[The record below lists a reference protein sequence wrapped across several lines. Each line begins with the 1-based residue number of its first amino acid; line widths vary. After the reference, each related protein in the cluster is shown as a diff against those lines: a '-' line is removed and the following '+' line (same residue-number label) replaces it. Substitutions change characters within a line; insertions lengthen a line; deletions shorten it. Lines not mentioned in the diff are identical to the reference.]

1 MSTRA
6 VSAPCAHASG
16 EVSPTDCPALNR
28 SSSVGPFSTVHTPH
42 LIPGDDMALHDS
54 PLTPYLTAVLSGDTV
69 VIRPKEQPEKGKPA
83 KEK

>member
-1 MSTRA
+1 VRLVLMPPVRY
-6 VSAPCAHASG
+6 PQ
-16 EVSPTDCPALNR
+16 L
-28 SSSVGPFSTVHTPH
+28 TVLPH

>member
-1 MSTRA
+1 
-6 VSAPCAHASG
+6 
-16 EVSPTDCPALNR
+16 
-28 SSSVGPFSTVHTPH
+28 
-42 LIPGDDMALHDS
+42 MALHDS